1 MIRVRQLRKH
11 FAGAPA
17 PTLAGVDLEL
27 ERARLAA
34 ILGPSG
40 SGKSTLLRCIVG
52 LERPDAGEITVEG
65 RVGLVF
71 QSFELFPHLT
81 ALQNCALA
89 PRRVRR
95 LPRPEAE
102 RIARVRLESLGLA
115 DKVDAYPDMLSGGQ
129 RQRVAI
135 ARALAMEP
143 ALLLYDEPTSA
154 LDPSLRREVTETLRR
169 VGALGTTQIVVTH
182 DVSLARAVDVVF
194 VLDHGR
200 IVEQGPPSRVLSAP
214 AHGST
219 RALLAERDE
228 VL

>member
-1 MIRVRQLRKH
+1 VIRVQELRKH
-11 FAGAPA
+11 FAGAPVA
-17 PTLAGVDLEL
+17 TLAGVNLEV
-27 ERARLAA
+27 ERSRLAA

-52 LERPDAGEITVEG
+52 LERPDAGEITLGG

-89 PRRVRR
+89 PRRVRG
-95 LPRPEAE
+95 LPRAEAE
-102 RIARVRLESLGLA
+102 RIARERLEALGLGP
-115 DKVDAYPDMLSGGQ
+115 KVDAYPDMLSGGQ

-154 LDPSLRREVTETLRR
+154 LDPSLRREVADVLRR
-169 VGALGTTQIVVTH
+169 VGTIGTTQIVVTH
-182 DVSLARAVDVVF
+182 DVSLARAADVVF

-200 IVEQGPPSRVLSAP
+200 IVEQGAPSQVLSSP
-214 AHGST
+214 AHEST
-219 RALLAERDE
+219 RALLSQRDE
-228 VL
+228 IL